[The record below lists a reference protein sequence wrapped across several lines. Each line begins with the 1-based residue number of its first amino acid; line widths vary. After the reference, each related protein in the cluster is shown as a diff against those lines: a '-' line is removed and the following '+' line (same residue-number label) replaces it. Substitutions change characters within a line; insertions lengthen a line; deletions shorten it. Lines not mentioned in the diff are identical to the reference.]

1 MWTGIDDALRLGHTV
16 HFITDSIAYV
26 SLAWEYYQ
34 DQLWYGFCHRLLEN
48 TRDGMCVRASSTHDA
63 MLDFHLLQRS
73 QSRFLSAASS
83 VSEWMIHTEKK
94 DQQTHQLYGQT
105 TSGAHTPIDWH
116 PVSRAASQNITES
129 THSLMKS
136 LQFSLALPLR
146 LNMNGAQ
153 KALIQQLTELQL
165 EDLKKW
171 LEGKGWDR
179 GTTMSLSS
187 LGTLI
192 SQAPPAILENKRH
205 YREQGDRTRT
215 NWLKAVLCST
225 LYDHMLLHHD
235 IQIILADQSVTLNDV
250 REGVFH
256 IQPNAHVARRVILSC
271 HAGIGPTIAGVHR
284 DVAVRGV

>member
-1 MWTGIDDALRLGHTV
+1 
-16 HFITDSIAYV
+16 
-26 SLAWEYYQ
+26 
-34 DQLWYGFCHRLLEN
+34 
-48 TRDGMCVRASSTHDA
+48 
-63 MLDFHLLQRS
+63 
-73 QSRFLSAASS
+73 
-83 VSEWMIHTEKK
+83 
-94 DQQTHQLYGQT
+94 
-105 TSGAHTPIDWH
+105 
-116 PVSRAASQNITES
+116 
-129 THSLMKS
+129 MKS

-205 YREQGDRTRT
+205 YREQGQGDPTLT
-215 NWLKAVLCST
+215 NWLTAVLRSS

-250 REGVFH
+250 REGGVPH
-256 IQPNAHVARRVILSC
+256 PAKRARG
-271 HAGIGPTIAGVHR
+271 H
-284 DVAVRGV
+284 